1 MGSCDF
7 LLPNVPRSPV
17 KKKLKNCFASRASMK
32 PEIEKRRQLRIV
44 SKGESDRASD
54 AQAGGDANASQD
66 EGEANVRGGEG
77 NEGQ

>member
-1 MGSCDF
+1 
-7 LLPNVPRSPV
+7 
-17 KKKLKNCFASRASMK
+17 MK